1 MLDGMRRHKGWLKW
15 SLALVCLTFVF
26 LYVPGFV
33 DQGALTGLPNT
44 VLAQVGEHEITSMQ
58 FRRVYL
64 QQLQSYRL
72 QSGGEISEEMLRSLG
87 VDRQIL
93 NQMINDATELS
104 EAERLGLRVT
114 DAEIRQ
120 RILAM
125 PAFQQDG
132 EFVGEALYRQLL
144 QMQAP
149 PMSTSE
155 FEETIRRT
163 ILTERLRGAVTQWI
177 SVSDGELEDEH
188 RRRTERVRVEVVAF
202 RDNDL
207 RDEVEVTDEDIQ
219 LLYEEE
225 SLVYQVPEKRKLRFL
240 LIDERAL
247 ADSITPT
254 DAQILDYYDFNRPQ
268 YATEGQVRASHILL
282 RTEGQDE
289 AAVEARAAELAA
301 EARGGADFA
310 ELAREHSEDEGNKD
324 LGGDL
329 GMFGRGQMVA
339 AFEGAAFAMEVGEIS
354 DPVKSTF
361 GYHVIKVVE
370 KQEKSVQPLDEVRD
384 AIVNTLK
391 QELSTSR
398 ARALSQAISAEVS
411 TPADLDAAA
420 SARGLEVQESGFAA
434 PGEPILGLGLA
445 SQVSAQAFQLADGQ
459 LAGPIATPMGPAWV
473 TVVDRQE
480 PYVPPLDEVRVQVRE
495 DVIRRKALTLAQERA
510 AEAATTLG
518 QAEDFAAT
526 AEEAGWTVGASQLM
540 TRGGAFPEVGVNA
553 AVEAVAFAL
562 AVGEVSDVVE
572 SGNTA
577 AIVHVVE
584 RQDASSESFEA
595 EKDTLRDEILQSRQL
610 QFFRSY
616 MAQVMAGLAIN
627 VNEAAFQEAVG
638 V

>member
-1 MLDGMRRHKGWLKW
+1 M
-15 SLALVCLTFVF
+15 
-26 LYVPGFV
+26 
-33 DQGALTGLPNT
+33 
-44 VLAQVGEHEITSMQ
+44 
-58 FRRVYL
+58 
-64 QQLQSYRL
+64 
-72 QSGGEISEEMLRSLG
+72 
-87 VDRQIL
+87 
-93 NQMINDATELS
+93 
-104 EAERLGLRVT
+104 
-114 DAEIRQ
+114 
-120 RILAM
+120 
-125 PAFQQDG
+125 
-132 EFVGEALYRQLL
+132 
-144 QMQAP
+144 
-149 PMSTSE
+149 
-155 FEETIRRT
+155 
-163 ILTERLRGAVTQWI
+163 
-177 SVSDGELEDEH
+177 
-188 RRRTERVRVEVVAF
+188 
-202 RDNDL
+202 
-207 RDEVEVTDEDIQ
+207 
-219 LLYEEE
+219 
-225 SLVYQVPEKRKLRFL
+225 
-240 LIDERAL
+240 IDERAL

-254 DAQILDYYDFNRPQ
+254 EAQILDYYDFNRPQ

-370 KQEKSVQPLDEVRD
+370 KQEESVQPLDEVRD

-473 TVVDRQE
+473 TVVDRQD

-518 QAEDFAAT
+518 QAEDFAAA